1 MNAILFPLMVIHLL
15 LSGSEQKSKPPEIVY
30 EKFGKITVNGE
41 ILDHDIV
48 MENGKARKRK
58 KGNSRKQRPKY
69 GHTPLTPKEAIPWDC
84 KTLVVGTGMY
94 GRLPIVPEFEE
105 EAKRRGVKLVILKT
119 KEAVNYYLEHFGPDI
134 NAVFH
139 ITC

>member
-1 MNAILFPLMVIHLL
+1 MKAILCPLLVIPVLL
-15 LSGSEQKSKPPEIVY
+15 NGSEQKPKPPEIVY

-41 ILDHDIV
+41 VLDHDIV
-48 MENGKARKRK
+48 IENSKARKRK
-58 KGNSRKQRPKY
+58 KGASRKQRAKY
-69 GHTPLTPKEAIPWDC
+69 GHTPLTPAEAIPWDC
-84 KTLVVGTGMY
+84 KTLVVGTGIY
-94 GRLPIVPEFEE
+94 GRLPVVPEFKE

-119 KEAVNYYLEHFGPDI
+119 KEAVKYYLEHFGPDI